1 MGAKKQL
8 MKIVIPLVSV
18 LLAFVVGGIV
28 IFGIG
33 KNPMEAFGYLFQGA
47 FGSRGAVSGTLVK
60 ATPLIFTGLAATF
73 AYKCGV
79 FNLGAEGQFIM
90 GAVTAVWFSTTFTS
104 LPGLVSLL
112 AGLALGAVAGGLW
125 GAVPGL
131 LKAFRGLNEMIVSIL
146 LNYVATLF
154 MSYLF
159 TGPLK
164 EASIPQTAAVPDGAK
179 LPQFIPGMRVHAG
192 LLIALA
198 AAGIIYY
205 YLFCTSGGMKL
216 RAVGF
221 NATASM
227 VNGFA
232 VKRFML
238 MSFIASGAIAGL
250 GGAVE
255 LHGTSFRLMA
265 GFGAGF
271 GFDGVAIALIGQ
283 LNPLGT
289 VLVAYLF
296 AVLRMGANSMQVGS
310 GIPTSVVGI
319 IQALVIIFVVA
330 GSAMTNLPQV
340 KAFFQKM
347 KREVA

>member
-1 MGAKKQL
+1 MGAKKHL

-18 LLAFVVGGIV
+18 LLAFLVGGIV
-28 IFGIG
+28 ILSIG
-33 KNPMEAFGYLFQGA
+33 KNPLEAFGYLFQGA
-47 FGSRGAVSGTLVK
+47 FGSKGAVSGTLVK

-90 GAVTAVWFSTTFTS
+90 GAVAAVWFSTTFAS
-104 LPGLVSLL
+104 LPGPLNLL
-112 AGLALGAVAGGLW
+112 AGLALGIIAGGLW

-146 LNYVATLF
+146 LNYVAALF

-164 EASIPQTAAVPDGAK
+164 EANIPQTAAVPAGAR

-205 YLFCTSGGMKL
+205 YLFWTSGGMKL

-232 VKRFML
+232 VRRYML
-238 MSFIASGAIAGL
+238 LSFIASGAIAGL
-250 GGAVE
+250 GGVVE
-255 LHGTSFRLMA
+255 LYGTSFRLMA